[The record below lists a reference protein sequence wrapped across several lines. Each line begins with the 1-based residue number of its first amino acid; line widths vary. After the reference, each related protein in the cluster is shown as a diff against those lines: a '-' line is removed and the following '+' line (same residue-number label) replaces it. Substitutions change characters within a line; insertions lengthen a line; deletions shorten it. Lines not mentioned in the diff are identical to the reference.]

1 MGEQK
6 VEVAKN
12 EGEKKPAVEAAP
24 PAAAPVAAVDG
35 GAKKEDGGG
44 AITAIYKIDMHCE
57 GCAKKI
63 KRAVRHVKDVETV
76 KADCGAN
83 KLTVIGKMDVIAV
96 KEKLELKTKKKVEL
110 ISPQPKKDA
119 AAAAAAGEKKA
130 DEKKPEEK
138 KAPEEKPKEVLINDF
153 MNYNIF
159 V

>member
-1 MGEQK
+1 M
-6 VEVAKN
+6 
-12 EGEKKPAVEAAP
+12 
-24 PAAAPVAAVDG
+24 
-35 GAKKEDGGG
+35 
-44 AITAIYKIDMHCE
+44 
-57 GCAKKI
+57 
-63 KRAVRHVKDVETV
+63 ETV

-119 AAAAAAGEKKA
+119 AAAAAGEKKA